1 MSNHSVN
8 HVRDRRLTRRRM
20 LTLSATFGL
29 GAAGLALVGCS
40 DSDDGD
46 AEPAAAQTPAATDE
60 PQAQVQEDEP
70 PLAPAVSEPPADAGP
85 SAVNVVQVQDDA
97 DFNIEV
103 DKDEVDAGE
112 ITFTIRND
120 GPLAHDFIVI
130 RTDLDFRDLP
140 IVGMFVKLDAPE
152 ITVVAQVEQIPV
164 GETATLVVALG
175 AGNYVLTCNQNSHF
189 SLFDESKDFTVN

>member
-1 MSNHSVN
+1 
-8 HVRDRRLTRRRM
+8 M

-29 GAAGLALVGCS
+29 GAAGLALVGCG
-40 DSDDGD
+40 DDDDGG

-60 PQAQVQEDEP
+60 PQADEQQAAEPAAQVEEDEP

-97 DFNIEV
+97 DFDIEV

-120 GPLAHDFIVI
+120 GPFAHDFIVI

-152 ITVVAQVEQIPV
+152 LTVIALVEQIPV

-189 SLFDESKDFTVN
+189 TLFDETKDFTVN